1 MKNKDRMHI
10 FMFISKNQILLFHHR
25 PFDARN
31 PYLAPVVASREL
43 FEKGCLRSCLHL
55 ELDITNTRL
64 K

>member
-1 MKNKDRMHI
+1 
-10 FMFISKNQILLFHHR
+10 MFISKNQILLFHHR